1 MMMRRRRFL
10 EGCGYGPGRVC
21 WRPRPGCRAAPSAGA
36 AGREIAADVVIV
48 GGGLGGCAAAL
59 AALRA
64 GRTVVLTEPTDWI
77 GGQLTSQA
85 VPPDEHPWIEQF
97 GANASYR
104 ELRQG
109 IRDYYRRHYPLT
121 AEARA
126 ARSLQPRQRRRLEAL
141 PRAEGR
147 AGGADGHARTLCV
160 QRPAADACSST
171 SRSRPK
177 CRATGSAP
185 STVRDRRTGRERS
198 LAAPYF
204 LDATELG
211 DLLPM
216 AGVEFVDRRR
226 GPGPHRRAARRRA
239 PTSPTTSRRS
249 PAASPSS
256 TSTARTTPST
266 GPPSTPS
273 GATSSPRSSPPWPGR
288 LLDLTYSDPI
298 TLKPASRG
306 FDPRGAGAGLW
317 VYRRILDPRNF
328 QPGSL
333 SRQLGDHAGQLAA
346 ERLLARPDRRRPGSR
361 PSDAQRHIARAKQLS
376 LSLLYWLQTECPRPD
391 GKLGW
396 KGLKLRPD
404 LVGTDDG
411 LAKAP
416 YIRESRRILAEF
428 TVLEQHVGTEARR
441 SKTEGAGRPRP
452 SRSRTASAS
461 AATGSTCT
469 PAPAA
474 TTTSTSARCRSRSRS
489 AP

>member
-1 MMMRRRRFL
+1 MMRRRRFL
-10 EGCGYGPGRVC
+10 EGCGHGLAGLLAASAGLPGV
-21 WRPRPGCRAAPSAGA
+21 AAGGA
-36 AGREIAADVVIV
+36 AGREIAADVVII

-126 ARSLQPRQRRRLEAL
+126 ARSLQPRQRRRVEAL

-147 AGGADGHARTLCV
+147 AGGPDGHARTLCV
-160 QRPAADACSST
+160 ERPAARACSST
-171 SRSRPK
+171 SRSRADVQGDRV
-177 CRATGSAP
+177 RAVV
-185 STVRDRRTGRERS
+185 VRDRRTGRERS

-226 GPGPHRRAARRRA
+226 GPGPAPASRTPPSSDQPDNQQAITCCFAVEYLDGRGPHHRPARRVRLLARLSSPRCKPAVARTAARPDLLRSDDAQARQPRLRPARRRA
-239 PTSPTTSRRS
+239 SACGSTDE
-249 PAASPSS
+249 SS
-256 TSTARTTPST
+256 TP
-266 GPPSTPS
+266 
-273 GATSSPRSSPPWPGR
+273 ATSSPAPIPAARGSRWSTGRRTTTGSARSP
-288 LLDLTYSDPI
+288 
-298 TLKPASRG
+298 
-306 FDPRGAGAGLW
+306 
-317 VYRRILDPRNF
+317 V
-328 QPGSL
+328 
-333 SRQLGDHAGQLAA
+333 
-346 ERLLARPDRRRPGSR
+346 PGSR
-361 PSDAQRHIARAKQLS
+361 PTTPRRHIARAKQLS

-391 GKLGW
+391 GKTGW

-416 YIRESRRILAEF
+416 YVRESRRIQAEF

-441 SKTEGAGRPRP
+441 SKIEDSRTSRP
-452 SRSRTASAS
+452 SRSPTASAS
-461 AATGSTCT
+461 AAIGSTCT

-474 TTTSTSARCRSRSRS
+474 TTTSTSARCRSRSRW